1 MTTLRHSAA
10 VNRADSG
17 YALTQPVDNYVLATR
32 VVHRAETLL
41 EAAADFPQA
50 IAHIEAGF
58 EAALSL
64 TADSTWVD
72 VRAARQ
78 HLDEAQA
85 ELERHNYRLS

>member
-1 MTTLRHSAA
+1 MTTLRHTAA
-10 VNRADSG
+10 DMRADSG
-17 YALTQPVDNYVLATR
+17 YAMTAPVDNYVLATR

-41 EAAADFPQA
+41 GAAAGFPVA
-50 IAHIEAGF
+50 LAHIEAGF

-78 HLDEAQA
+78 HLDAAQE
-85 ELERHNYRLS
+85 ELERHDYRLG